1 MVVRQRIANNKI
13 MTRVSNSETGV
24 SNAGASW
31 ASGASARRR
40 SGRLKRW
47 SVVSVVVGVGIVGLV
62 FWWSRADQA
71 AALQASQQDST
82 IPVARGRVERVV
94 ESTGT
99 VAANLEVEIK
109 SRASGEVTQ
118 LPVDISQSVRKGD
131 LLVQLD
137 PTDEELDVRSAEVV
151 VAQAQAR
158 LAQAKATLEQA
169 TLNLETSRK
178 KTASDL
184 ESARVQAAHAR
195 ARADRQKELLAHQ
208 LTSQEEYEA
217 AESEAANALAALRAA
232 EVAVEE
238 IRQQEVALETR
249 RQDVILAE
257 ADLRAAQIALDQQ
270 KKELQYTT
278 VVAPIDGTVSSLD
291 VQVGTIV
298 ASGINN
304 VSGGTTLMTLADLS
318 RIFVE
323 AKVDEADIGGVR
335 VGQRARV
342 MVDSYPDLIFEGKV
356 VRVAVKGV
364 ESSNVV
370 TFEVKVEVTD
380 ERKGLL
386 KPQMTANVSIIE
398 AERDDVLMLP
408 TAAIQRREG
417 KAFVKLPSGE
427 LRAVELGVEGAEHV
441 EIVSGL
447 REGESV
453 LANLIDQPSRWR
465 NQRDSGPPHP
475 PPH

>member
-24 SNAGASW
+24 SNAGASR

-427 LRAVELGVEGAEHV
+427 LRAVELGVAGAEHV

>member
-1 MVVRQRIANNKI
+1 VVVRQRIANNKI

-24 SNAGASW
+24 SNAGASR

-318 RIFVE
+318 RIFIE

-398 AERDDVLMLP
+398 AECDDVLMLP

>member
-1 MVVRQRIANNKI
+1 
-13 MTRVSNSETGV
+13 
-24 SNAGASW
+24 
-31 ASGASARRR
+31 
-40 SGRLKRW
+40 
-47 SVVSVVVGVGIVGLV
+47 
-62 FWWSRADQA
+62 
-71 AALQASQQDST
+71 
-82 IPVARGRVERVV
+82 
-94 ESTGT
+94 
-99 VAANLEVEIK
+99 
-109 SRASGEVTQ
+109 VTQ

>member
-24 SNAGASW
+24 SNAGASR